1 MNVRPL
7 WQHLEIMYKTIIF
20 VLLVMAD
27 RTEAVA
33 QNYIHYHQKS
43 LVVQEY
49 MAQGDT
55 AKALALLAKLEKR
68 YPLLPTETFAR
79 ATCLVAEGDTAAAR
93 RSYMKFIEQHGVFGW
108 LDIGAP
114 PFRTAADSLWYQGV
128 FNEGLAYHKVHPDIV
143 DGLTG
148 TIPTVVTWTNR
159 AHQNLLDSLNN
170 LGTGDSADSLT
181 QALYDAFRLSHDAT
195 LDSMIAGE
203 LPVFSIQANG
213 TSTEFQDYILHV
225 SPAHMVACQKYLK
238 RWLKQGLIYPEDYAA
253 SIDGPAYRLSLPMT
267 YKFMRYSDD
276 HGVKSG
282 YEKRRWKIGMGT
294 DRLNRLRFHRFHS
307 GE

>member
-1 MNVRPL
+1 MC
-7 WQHLEIMYKTIIF
+7 KAIIVVLF
-20 VLLVMAD
+20 VLAD
-27 RTEAVA
+27 LTEAFA

-68 YPLLPTETFAR
+68 YGLMPTEAFAR
-79 ATCLVAEGDTAAAR
+79 ATCQVAEGDTAAAR
-93 RSYMKFIEQHGVFGW
+93 RSYLKYLEQHGIFGW
-108 LDIGAP
+108 LDIAAP
-114 PFRTAADSLWYQGV
+114 RLRTAKDSLWYRGV
-128 FNEGLAYHKVHPDIV
+128 FNEGLAYNKLHPDIA
-143 DGLTG
+143 DGPTG
-148 TIPTVVTWTNR
+148 TTPTVVSWTNR
-159 AHQNLLDSLNN
+159 AHQHFLDSLRT
-170 LGTGDSADSLT
+170 LGTGHSADSLT

-195 LDSMIAGE
+195 LDSMIEGK
-203 LPVFSIQANG
+203 LPVFSIQAYG
-213 TSTEFQDYILHV
+213 VSTEFQTYILHV
-225 SPAHMVACQKYLK
+225 QPVHMVACQKYLK
-238 RWLKQGLIYPEDYAA
+238 RWLEQGLIYPEDYAT

-294 DRLNRLRFHRFHS
+294 DRQNRLRFHRFHS